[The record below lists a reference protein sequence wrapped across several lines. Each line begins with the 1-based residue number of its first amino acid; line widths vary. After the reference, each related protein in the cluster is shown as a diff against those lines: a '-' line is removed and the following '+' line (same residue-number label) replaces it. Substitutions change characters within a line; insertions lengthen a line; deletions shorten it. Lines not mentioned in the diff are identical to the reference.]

1 MFLQNQY
8 LAMKICDIFNPSVKS
23 KLTDKKNIIKS
34 AEFPTTNTI
43 YSKEIVIEADP
54 KNRKF
59 KKYSDVDE
67 SYISNKENI
76 EKLDGSNNSI
86 ENEKKEQKKVYKEDL
101 KNLLN
106 NKNKPLDK
114 NTNINLNSN
123 NNISSTSNK
132 TNENISTISSFL
144 NENSDKTDKKLERNN
159 SDYSNSSE
167 TTDNSNKK
175 RHSVFIKKEKSRFN
189 FQAESTEETK
199 DDSIYYSNE
208 NMSNIISF
216 KTSTYY
222 YLKNVEVEEYINKK
236 YKINTPEWQKILEL
250 NKVEKVK
257 N

>member
-8 LAMKICDIFNPSVKS
+8 LAMKICDIFNPSVKN
-23 KLTDKKNIIKS
+23 KLTDKKNIIKN
-34 AEFPTTNTI
+34 AEFPSTNTI

-59 KKYSDVDE
+59 KKYSDVE
-67 SYISNKENI
+67 ENYISNKENI
-76 EKLDGSNNSI
+76 EKFDGSNNSI
-86 ENEKKEQKKVYKEDL
+86 ESEKKEQKRVYKEDL

-114 NTNINLNSN
+114 SNNLNNNSSN
-123 NNISSTSNK
+123 NICAISIKN
-132 TNENISTISSFL
+132 NENISSSSFL
-144 NENSDKTDKKLERNN
+144 NESDKTEKKLERNN

-189 FQAESTEETK
+189 FQQDNMEETK
-199 DDSIYYSNE
+199 EENMYYSNE
-208 NMSNIISF
+208 NLSNIISF

-250 NKVEKVK
+250 NKEEKVK